1 MSAISTALMT
11 AEEFFEWTNRPE
23 NSDTRYELED
33 GKVVPMPSPGELHG
47 TICWLLT
54 HLLSTYVFR
63 RGAGQICTNDT
74 GLVVRRGPDSVR
86 GPDLVLFLES
96 RTVAQLNRGHIDRI
110 PALVV
115 EVLSPT
121 DRFSQTLRRVDQY
134 IARGVPMVWVVDPDE
149 LAVHVFR
156 TGELRIRLEHSEDL
170 TGNGVLPDFSCKVAD
185 LFTPPGQQPP
195 SPPTT

>member
-1 MSAISTALMT
+1 MSAVSTALMT
-11 AEEFFEWTNRPE
+11 AEEFFEWANRPE
-23 NSDTRYELED
+23 NADTVYELED

-74 GLVVRRGPDSVR
+74 GLIVRRGPDSVR
-86 GPDLVLFLES
+86 GPDVVLFLEPRAVS
-96 RTVAQLNRGHIDRI
+96 QLNRGHIDRV

-134 IARGVPMVWVVDPDE
+134 TARGVPLVWVVDPDE
-149 LAVHVFR
+149 RAVHVFR
-156 TGELRIRLEHSEDL
+156 PGELRHRLEETDTL
-170 TGNGVLPDFSCKVAD
+170 TGYDVLPDFSCAVAA
-185 LFTPPGQQPP
+185 LFTLPGQPP
-195 SPPTT
+195 NSPPTA